1 MHPPAKSSPIPPRA
15 GRTSSEDVWGVE
27 GVFVS
32 WLQWQ
37 SGSDVQGNRTRV
49 LLPDVLRS
57 DVKVDQ
63 RGLDLCMP
71 HELHQRREANARA
84 HHVQGEGV
92 SAMSLKT

>member
-37 SGSDVQGNRTRV
+37 SGPDVPGNRARV
-49 LLPDVLRS
+49 LLPDVLWS
-57 DVKVDQ
+57 ELNVDQ
-63 RGLDLCMP
+63 RSLNLSMP
-71 HELHQRREANARA
+71 HELHQSWQTNTRA
-84 HHVQGEGV
+84 EHVRSEGV
-92 SAMSLKT
+92 AAMLHEA